1 MKTIRTAGGSFLTGT
16 EIADAVTAYGL
27 ALARARDLDVV
38 DIPFVTEA
46 GSVSRAQFRIGW
58 LIDTVVTA
66 GQQSDGRVDRRGHH
80 LRLARQV
87 PLAHRDRDRGGA
99 PPADLR
105 TG

>member
-1 MKTIRTAGGSFLTGT
+1 MKTIRTASGSFLTGT

-46 GSVSRAQFRIGW
+46 GSVSRAQFRIGS

-66 GQQSDGRVDRRGHH
+66 GQQLTDELIDVDTISACSPSP
-80 LRLARQV
+80 ARS
-87 PLAHRDRDRGGA
+87 PG
-99 PPADLR
+99 P
-105 TG
+105 